1 MDENFIKLVEEFEVL
16 QSKGL
21 LLLVK
26 YEENTITFQDLLD
39 HVKSLQK
46 VQGQI
51 DNMMILSATRFYGK
65 CKVARQNKNI
75 KELGF
80 GVEP

>member
-51 DNMMILSATRFYGK
+51 DNMMILSVTRFYGK